1 MSTIALKISSL
12 LVRTLAKPIAN
23 TIKARAKHHGPF
35 RKVCIAVAQTLHS
48 TDVRLRLGLL
58 GDAGRAKVR
67 PLNDAK
73 AIDMGANFLSESF
86 LFAIAAGAIIFE
98 SVRSSRKSS
107 ARQASVE
114 DDISELQA
122 EVAKLKAA
130 IAKLSPEQGKDLG
143 LIEVHAYGGSGVDDG
158 SGSDVIVKKDVKNNV
173 FIISSRNPENQLSK
187 PKPKEVATEEESA
200 SARVTEKKMDVGGGL
215 VAGVLSLYR

>member
-1 MSTIALKISSL
+1 MTTIALKISTL

-58 GDAGRAKVR
+58 GDAGKAKVR

-73 AIDMGANFLSESF
+73 AIEMGANFLSESF
-86 LFAIAAGAIIFE
+86 LFSIAAGAIIFE

-107 ARQASVE
+107 ARQESVE

-130 IAKLSPEQGKDLG
+130 IAKLSPEQGKHSG
-143 LIEVHAYGGSGVDDG
+143 LTEVHAYGGASDVDDG
-158 SGSDVIVKKDVKNNV
+158 PGSDVVVKKDVKNNV
-173 FIISSRNPENQLSK
+173 FIISSGSPKSQPK
-187 PKPKEVATEEESA
+187 PKPKEVVTDEESA
-200 SARVTEKKMDVGGGL
+200 SATVTEKKIDGGL
-215 VAGVLSLYR
+215 VARVLSLYR

>member
-58 GDAGRAKVR
+58 GDAGKAKVR

-107 ARQASVE
+107 ARQESVE
-114 DDISELQA
+114 DNISELQA
-122 EVAKLKAA
+122 EVTKLKAA
-130 IAKLSPEQGKDLG
+130 IAKLSPEQGKNLG
-143 LIEVHAYGGSGVDDG
+143 LIDVRADGGSGVDDG
-158 SGSDVIVKKDVKNNV
+158 SGSDVIVKKDVKNNI
-173 FIISSRNPENQLSK
+173 FIISSRNPKSQLSM
-187 PKPKEVATEEESA
+187 PKPYEVATEEESA
-200 SARVTEKKMDVGGGL
+200 SATVTEKKMDLGGGL